1 MMNCSS
7 QHIPNNREL
16 FVFLSWEKVSISH
29 RHSDVLVTHELL
41 QFHERNFTRLRQPAC
56 ERMPHGVQGDGVQ
69 AVSVFRGQIEL
80 SDGGLETG
88 GRFLKGHLLARLLKN
103 RFRWLAVVRLE
114 HLNHILR
121 HTDKDPFATFLNDIE
136 AAGVGIHIL
145 SAQLENFRGS
155 QAGSQREQSH
165 VVQLRVPFFKVIQKG
180 SGFLSGQKTQ
190 PFIVSLDHRPCPALC
205 GQRVDAAPCASGD
218 SPVYGGTHEAED
230 IVDGLP
236 GQSFARFCSGWGLDG
251 VTLFELCISGGR
263 FQELRLEVGKQVGG
277 QLDNGEGV
285 NLGLEVGAVLA
296 IMLINVLAFASAP
309 CKIRVNDLPDGDFI
323 TFNGIDAGGLKLG
336 KELCA
341 LFSGCGRAYALAV
354 PADGF
359 PVAFAI
365 VVGVPEGIDQIGFT
379 CAWITLGRLAE
390 ENALELGFDVFSAG
404 CALHEGRI
412 ASEIHFCKML
422 IQNLSKMDFQDKNL
436 ADNLLN
442 LIIIYLLMLAICDRD
457 REKSQAAYWYR
468 QAE

>member
-1 MMNCSS
+1 MIRFSG
-7 QHIPNNREL
+7 QHIPYNREL
-16 FVFLSWEKVSISH
+16 FVFLSGKEMRVPH
-29 RHSDVLVTHELL
+29 RHGDVLVTHELL

-69 AVSVFRGQIEL
+69 TVAVFRCKIEL

-88 GRFLKGHLLARLLKN
+88 GCFLKSHLLARLLEN
-103 RFRWLAVVRLE
+103 RFRWLALVRLK
-114 HLNHILR
+114 HLDHVLR
-121 HTDKDPFATFLNDIE
+121 HTNEDPLASFLDDIE
-136 AAGVGIHIL
+136 AAGVSVHIL
-145 SAQLENFRGS
+145 SAQFENFRGT

-205 GQRVDAAPCASGD
+205 GQWVDAAPCASGD

-309 CKIRVNDLPDGDFI
+309 RKISVNDLSDGDFI

-336 KELCA
+336 KELCP
-341 LFSGCGRAYALAV
+341 LFSGRGRTDALAV

-359 PVAFAI
+359 PVAFAF
-365 VVGVPEGIDQIGFT
+365 VVSVPEGIDEIGLA

-390 ENALELGFDVFSAG
+390 ENALELGFDVFSAS

-412 ASEIHFCKML
+412 ASEIHFRKML
-422 IQNLSKMDFQDKNL
+422 IQNLSKMDFRDKFFE
-436 ADNLLN
+436 DNLLN
-442 LIIIYLLMLAICDRD
+442 LLIIYLLLLAICDRE
-457 REKSQAAYWYR
+457 RER
-468 QAE
+468 RFTIRFD